1 MKVLGIYGSI
11 GFDGS
16 QRESYIHDASA
27 TLFINGEHICSIQEE
42 RLSGLKYDGR
52 YPEKSIDYVL
62 DEVKKEEIDLV
73 IFVDIGL
80 QDWVRDLTQGN
91 PNKFLQEIFPKGE
104 SKTRVLEVR
113 LFKRSLTQK
122 NRKTIEIPWKSTFP
136 H

>member
-80 QDWVRDLTQGN
+80 QDLSLIHISE
-91 PNKFLQEIFPKGE
+91 P
-104 SKTRVLEVR
+104 TR
-113 LFKRSLTQK
+113 
-122 NRKTIEIPWKSTFP
+122 P
-136 H
+136 